1 MPHGSVTEFDEA
13 RGLGVITDDT
23 GTAYRFHCVEISDGT
38 RSIAIGT
45 PVRFDVIAKL
55 GALRSGEDRVVDDR
69 ERRIVDVILA
79 LGPGEVTTYGDIADV
94 AGYPKRARLVGRIL
108 ATTSIDVP
116 WWRVVNV
123 SGRLVPG
130 HEREQAQLLRAERVV
145 VRGGRV
151 RSAPIGRFTP
161 SAGWRVRGGG
171 LDLYEREPDVGE
183 RVAHRRRVLTE
194 SIAEPLD
201 EAGDGVD
208 RQGRGAQVG
217 RIGRQVDGGQL
228 VQTHHVVGDHD
239 LGRHLGQAGL
249 RVAER
254 LVGPVECRTV
264 LALWPRRVTGGFIS
278 HVRYPTDDN

>member
-1 MPHGSVTEFDEA
+1 M
-13 RGLGVITDDT
+13 
-23 GTAYRFHCVEISDGT
+23 
-38 RSIAIGT
+38 
-45 PVRFDVIAKL
+45 
-55 GALRSGEDRVVDDR
+55 
-69 ERRIVDVILA
+69 
-79 LGPGEVTTYGDIADV
+79 
-94 AGYPKRARLVGRIL
+94 
-108 ATTSIDVP
+108 
-116 WWRVVNV
+116 
-123 SGRLVPG
+123 
-130 HEREQAQLLRAERVV
+130 
-145 VRGGRV
+145 
-151 RSAPIGRFTP
+151 RSAPVGRFSRRP
-161 SAGWRVRGGG
+161 DGRRPGGA

-217 RIGRQVDGGQL
+217 RVGRQVDGGQL

-239 LGRHLGQAGL
+239 LGGHLGQAGL
-249 RVAER
+249 RVAEG